1 MSIYK
6 CSRSVNIEVAL
17 KQGESADKLIK
28 RFLKKC
34 KKQDILKEH
43 LEKVS
48 FFRTNSQKRRA
59 KRAKNKRLKEN
70 LEKKYGSKQ

>member
-1 MSIYK
+1 MLSPK
-6 CSRSVNIEVAL
+6 GSRAVNVQVVL
-17 KQGESADKLIK
+17 RPGESADKLIK
-28 RFLKKC
+28 RFVKKC

-48 FFRTNSQKRRA
+48 FFRTNSQKRRS